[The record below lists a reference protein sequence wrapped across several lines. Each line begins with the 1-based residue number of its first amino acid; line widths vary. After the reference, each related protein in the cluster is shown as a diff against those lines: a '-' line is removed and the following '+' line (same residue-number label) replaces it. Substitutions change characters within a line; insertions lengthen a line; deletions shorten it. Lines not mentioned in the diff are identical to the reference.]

1 MDKTLHC
8 KKKISWCVE
17 EDQKAR
23 AGKIIDSTLC
33 FAYSGQIW
41 PHKTVIIVFLLLIVY
56 IKIHIR
62 FVSALKMFNQYTT
75 YSNWYS
81 TNGSLIHCVYTIDT
95 ILILDCQP
103 IVDWWSVDMSVDY
116 TRLMHEQY
124 PDAANTSI
132 DDWHL
137 SNISIIDMLTGT
149 WPICRPIHC
158 T

>member
-1 MDKTLHC
+1 MWTKHYIVRKKLVDELNKTRKPGLE
-8 KKKISWCVE
+8 KLIVP
-17 EDQKAR
+17 
-23 AGKIIDSTLC
+23 
-33 FAYSGQIW
+33 FALPILV
-41 PHKTVIIVFLLLIVY
+41 KFDLTKLLIIVFLLLIVY

-62 FVSALKMFNQYTT
+62 FVSALTMFNQYTT
-75 YSNWYS
+75 YSNRYS
-81 TNGSLIHCVYTIDT
+81 TNGSLIDCAYTIDN

-124 PDAANTSI
+124 PTNISI